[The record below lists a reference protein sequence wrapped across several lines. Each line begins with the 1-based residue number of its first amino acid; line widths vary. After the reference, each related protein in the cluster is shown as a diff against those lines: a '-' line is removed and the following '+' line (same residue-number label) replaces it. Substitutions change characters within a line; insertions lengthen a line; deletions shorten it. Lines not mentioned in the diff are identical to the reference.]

1 MMKNKVMLAVI
12 FCLVCLN
19 SLFSQVVS
27 TLAGPLGMRGDKDGT
42 GIAARFE
49 VPHGICF
56 DPAGNMYVADEGTVK
71 IKKVTPSGVVTTFA
85 GTGSTGSADGTGTA
99 ASFNYPR
106 GLCSDASGNIY
117 VADASNHKIRK
128 ITPAGVVTTLAGSGV
143 PGSANGTGSAASFNY
158 PHGICIDAA
167 GDLYVSESVGNR
179 IRKVTQA
186 GVVTTLAGSGS
197 AGATDATGTAASFQ
211 SPTGVCADAA
221 GTIYVSDFGN
231 QKIRKIT
238 PAGVVTTFA
247 GTGSTGAVNATGTAA
262 SFNGPY
268 AICIDAAGD
277 LYVSD
282 RSNYK
287 VRKITPSAVVSTFSG
302 SGMRGVAF
310 GPAASASFNNL
321 SGLCAHASGDV
332 YVVSET
338 SIRKIS
344 PAGTVS
350 GFVGGG
356 GYGAED
362 FAGNNASFSQPE
374 SICPDAA
381 GNVYVADVSNNKIR
395 KITPAGVVSTFAGI
409 AGSGSADGPVATASF
424 YYPTGLCFDPSG
436 NMYVSDRS
444 NQKIRKISS
453 GVVSTLAGG
462 GPGVATDGTGTAAS
476 FNYPN
481 QICSD
486 AAGNLYVADTDN
498 SKIRKITPAGV
509 VTTFAGSGATGATD
523 ATGTAASFYYPYG
536 ICADASGN
544 IYVGDTYNHKIRKIT
559 PAGVVTTF
567 AGSGAAGA
575 VDGTGTAA
583 SFKMPHG
590 LWCDASGNIYV
601 VDKDNNKIRKI
612 TPAGVV
618 STLAGTGVVGDT
630 DGAVA
635 VAEFATIYGVC
646 TDASGSVFITVRDD
660 NKIRKITSCSAPSAP
675 VNATGAA
682 NAAVCAGNTTTLT
695 ATATGTISWFN
706 AASGGTAITTGST
719 VVSSNTLTAGTYT
732 YYAEAA
738 TCTVSAVRTAV
749 SFTVN
754 PAPTLT
760 ANSGSVCSGQSFTI
774 VPGGAATYTYS
785 GGSNVVTPSS
795 GTTYS
800 VTGTSAQGCLSA
812 NAAISSVTV
821 HATPILTAN
830 SGSVCSGQSFTIV
843 PGGAATYTYSGG
855 SSVVTP
861 SSGTSDSITGTSVQ
875 GCLSANTAVSSVT
888 VYARP
893 TITAGSGSV
902 CSGQSFTI
910 VPGGAATYTY
920 SGGSSVVTPSS
931 STTYSVTGTSA
942 QGCLSANT
950 AVSSVTVYARPTITA
965 GSSNSVICSGQ
976 TVTLTAT
983 GSAAT
988 YTWSTNSNSPG
999 IVVSPTVTT
1008 TYTVNGTNA
1017 QGCTTMASVTQSVSL
1032 CTGIA
1037 ESIVMEDMSIYP
1049 NPGNGLFTIRM
1060 VQKAKV
1066 ILTNSLGEIVSDN
1079 MLEAG
1084 EQTMDLQDKA
1094 PGVYVVTVI
1103 NDHGY
1108 WTSKLIKTAP

>member
-1 MMKNKVMLAVI
+1 MKNKLMLAVML
-12 FCLVCLN
+12 CLLCLN

-27 TLAGPLGMRGDKDGT
+27 TFAGPLGMKGDKDGT

-56 DPAGNMYVADEGTVK
+56 DPSGNMYVADEGTVK

-85 GTGSTGSADGTGTA
+85 GSGSTGSADGTGTA
-99 ASFNYPR
+99 ASFSYPR

-128 ITPAGVVTTLAGSGV
+128 ITPAGVVTTLAGSGT
-143 PGSANGTGSAASFNY
+143 PGSANGTGAAASFNY

-167 GDLYVSESVGNR
+167 GDLYVSENIGNR

-186 GVVTTLAGSGS
+186 GVVTTLAGSGA

-221 GTIYVSDFGN
+221 GNIYVSDYGN
-231 QKIRKIT
+231 QKIRKVT

-247 GTGSTGAVNATGTAA
+247 GTGSTGSVNATGTAA

-287 VRKITPSAVVSTFSG
+287 IRKITPAAVVSTFSG
-302 SGMRGVAF
+302 SGMAGVAF

-321 SGLCAHASGDV
+321 FGVCAHTSGDV

-344 PAGTVS
+344 PAGAVS
-350 GFVGGG
+350 SFVGGG
-356 GYGAED
+356 GYGAQD
-362 FAGNNASFSQPE
+362 FTGSNASFSQPE
-374 SICPDAA
+374 SICSDAL

-409 AGSGSADGPVATASF
+409 AGSGSVDGPVASASF

-444 NQKIRKISS
+444 NQKIRKITL

-462 GPGVATDGTGTAAS
+462 GPGVATDGTGAAAS

-486 AAGNLYVADTDN
+486 AAGNIYVADTDN
-498 SKIRKITPAGV
+498 SKIRKITPAGI

-523 ATGTAASFYYPYG
+523 ATGTAASFNYPYG
-536 ICADASGN
+536 ICSDASGN

-567 AGSGAAGA
+567 AGSGTAGA

-590 LWCDASGNIYV
+590 LWCDASGTIYV

-612 TPAGVV
+612 TAAGVV

-646 TDASGSVFITVRDD
+646 TDASGSVFVTVRDD
-660 NKIRKITSCSAPSAP
+660 NKIRKITSCTAPSAP
-675 VNATGAA
+675 VNTTSAA
-682 NAAVCAGNTTTLT
+682 NATVCAGNTTML
-695 ATATGTISWFN
+695 TATGTGTLSWFTG
-706 AASGGTAITTGST
+706 ASGGSAIGTGTT
-719 VVSSNTLTAGTYT
+719 VVTSSTLTAGTYT

-754 PAPTLT
+754 SLPTLT
-760 ANSGSVCSGQSFTI
+760 VNSGSLCSGQSFTI

-795 GTTYS
+795 TTTYS
-800 VTGTSAQGCLSA
+800 VTGTSAQGCLSS
-812 NAAISSVTV
+812 NTAISSVTV
-821 HATPILTAN
+821 NVAPTLTVN
-830 SGSVCSGQSFTIV
+830 SGSLCSGQSFTIV

-855 SSVVTP
+855 SNVVTP
-861 SSGTSDSITGTSVQ
+861 SSNTTYSVTGTSSQ
-875 GCLSANTAVSSVT
+875 GCLSANTAISSVT
-888 VYARP
+888 VNARP
-893 TITAGSGSV
+893 TVTASS
-902 CSGQSFTI
+902 S
-910 VPGGAATYTY
+910 
-920 SGGSSVVTPSS
+920 SSVS
-931 STTYSVTGTSA
+931 
-942 QGCLSANT
+942 
-950 AVSSVTVYARPTITA
+950 
-965 GSSNSVICSGQ
+965 CSGQ

-983 GSAAT
+983 GSATT
-988 YTWSTNSNSPG
+988 YTWNTNSNALS
-999 IVVSPTVTT
+999 IVVSPTVTS
-1008 TYTVNGTNA
+1008 TYTLSGTNT
-1017 QGCTTMASVTQSVSL
+1017 QGCSAMATLTQSVSL

-1037 ESIVMEDMSIYP
+1037 DRMSMEAISVYP
-1049 NPGNGLFTIRM
+1049 NPGNGIVTIRLTR
-1060 VQKAKV
+1060 KAKV
-1066 ILTNSLGEIVSDN
+1066 ILTNSIGEIVSDLI
-1079 MLEAG
+1079 LEEG
-1084 EQTMDLQDKA
+1084 EQSIDLQNKA

-1103 NDHGY
+1103 SDQGH
-1108 WTSKLIKTAP
+1108 WTGKLIKTAL